1 MPNWKK
7 VIVSG
12 SDASLNSLN
21 VSNGITGSLF
31 GTASFANYATSASY
45 ALTASSAQNTS
56 DILIYVKN
64 SSGAQINKGKV
75 VRIAG
80 AVGDNPLI
88 STASYEN
95 DNNSANTLG
104 ITNENIAN
112 DSFGYVMTEGTLL
125 GINTNGFTAGQ
136 LLYLGATGSIIGTA
150 PVAPLHAVRLGQVLR
165 TQQNA
170 GSIYVRIDNGYEIGE
185 LHDIRD
191 TSTTSSYGDLLVR
204 SGSVW
209 TNSKQLTGSYGI
221 TGSLGIS
228 GSTGTLFSSNADTII
243 FTGSAAISGTLNV
256 TDGITGTLFGTSSYA
271 ITASYALN
279 AGAGGG
285 GTNTVPYIHPTTL
298 TGSILV
304 PDNHN
309 GLLMSPVSIS
319 GSVTIGSGS
328 SLLTIGP
335 ITSSMSASFA
345 STSSYSTN
353 IIGAANYIP
362 KFTGGNTLS
371 SSIMYESANGIGI
384 NDTSATHK
392 LQVSGDIS
400 TYNSSNTLN
409 LTKYSLIGGL
419 NTTVTGSE
427 TNQYA
432 NTGIYGSLGYSATT
446 GTFTP
451 LNKSFVSAVF
461 GQFSKSGGG
470 NISGNATSFAAGI
483 NLSGTGN
490 VTTIAGF
497 RAYAPLQS
505 FALPSFTGTLTNYIG
520 LLVDDITG
528 TTDVGSR
535 ITNKYGIYQTG
546 TSDKNYFAGSTTI
559 DNVLQLGQQN
569 PLPSGTDGQLAVSAS
584 NLYFFSG
591 SAWNKISFA

>member
-21 VSNGITGSLF
+21 VSNGVTGSLF

-45 ALTASSAQNTS
+45 AAVASSSQNTS

-75 VRIAG
+75 VRIIG

-88 STASYEN
+88 ATASYKD

-112 DSFGYVMTEGTLL
+112 DSFGYVITEGTLI

-165 TQQNA
+165 VQQNN
-170 GSIYVRIDNGYEIGE
+170 GSIYVRIDNGYELGE
-185 LHDIRD
+185 LHDVRD
-191 TSTTSSYGDLLVR
+191 NTTTGSYGDLLVK
-204 SGSVW
+204 SGSLW
-209 TNSKQLTGSYGI
+209 TNSKQLTGSYGL

-228 GSTGTLFSSNADTII
+228 GSTGILFSSNTDTII

-256 TDGITGTLFGTSSYA
+256 TDGITGSLFGTSSYA

-279 AGAGGG
+279 TGAGGG
-285 GTNTVPYIHPTTL
+285 GTSPIPYIHPTTL

-335 ITSSMSASFA
+335 ITSSVSASFA
-345 STSSYSTN
+345 TTSSYSTN
-353 IIGAANYIP
+353 IVGAANYIP

-371 SSIMYESANGIGI
+371 SSIMYQSANGIGI

-392 LQVSGDIS
+392 LQVNGDSFI
-400 TYNSSNTLN
+400 YNSSNTLN
-409 LTKYSLIGGL
+409 LTKYSLIGAL

-432 NTGIYGSLGYSATT
+432 NTGIYGSLGYSSTT

-451 LNKSFVSAVF
+451 QNKSFVSAVF

-470 NISGNATSFAAGI
+470 NISGNASSYAAGI

-505 FALPSFTGTLTNYIG
+505 FALPSFTGTVTNYIG
-520 LLVDDITG
+520 LLTNMVSIKQVLLIK
-528 TTDVGSR
+528 TTLLVLLR
-535 ITNKYGIYQTG
+535 L
-546 TSDKNYFAGSTTI
+546 TTYY
-559 DNVLQLGQQN
+559 
-569 PLPSGTDGQLAVSAS
+569 S
-584 NLYFFSG
+584 
-591 SAWNKISFA
+591 

>member
-31 GTASFANYATSASY
+31 GTSSYATSASF
-45 ALTASSAQNTS
+45 A
-56 DILIYVKN
+56 
-64 SSGAQINKGKV
+64 
-75 VRIAG
+75 
-80 AVGDNPLI
+80 
-88 STASYEN
+88 STASYVN
-95 DNNSANTLG
+95 
-104 ITNENIAN
+104 
-112 DSFGYVMTEGTLL
+112 
-125 GINTNGFTAGQ
+125 
-136 LLYLGATGSIIGTA
+136 
-150 PVAPLHAVRLGQVLR
+150 PLNQIVQ
-165 TQQNA
+165 
-170 GSIYVRIDNGYEIGE
+170 
-185 LHDIRD
+185 
-191 TSTTSSYGDLLVR
+191 
-204 SGSVW
+204 
-209 TNSKQLTGSYGI
+209 I

-228 GSTGTLFSSNADTII
+228 GSTGTLFSANVDTII

-256 TDGITGTLFGTSSYA
+256 TDGITGSLFGTSSYA

-285 GTNTVPYIHPTTL
+285 GTSTFPYIHPTTI
-298 TGSILV
+298 TGSISI

-319 GSVTIGSGS
+319 GSVTIMSGS

-335 ITSSMSASFA
+335 ITGSVSSSFA
-345 STSSYSTN
+345 STSSYSNN

-362 KFTGGNTLS
+362 KFTGGNILS
-371 SSIMYESANGIGI
+371 SSIMYQNNNGIGV
-384 NDTSATHK
+384 NDTSPTHRF
-392 LQVSGDIS
+392 QVNGDIS

-419 NTTVTGSE
+419 NSTVTGSE

-432 NTGIYGSLGYSATT
+432 NTGIYGSLGHSATT

-451 LNKSFVSAVF
+451 QDNSFVSAVF

-470 NISGNATSFAAGI
+470 NVSGKVSLFAAGI
-483 NLSGTGN
+483 NLSGAGN

-505 FALPSFTGTLTNYIG
+505 FALPSFSGTLTNYIG
-520 LLVDDITG
+520 LLIDDITG

-535 ITNKYGIYQTG
+535 ITNKYGIYQVG
-546 TSDKNYFAGSTTI
+546 ASDKNYIAGSTTI
-559 DNVLQLGQQN
+559 NNVLQLGQQH
-569 PLPSGTDGQLAVSAS
+569 PLPSGADGQLAVSAS

>member
-31 GTASFANYATSASY
+31 GTASYAISASF
-45 ALTASSAQNTS
+45 A
-56 DILIYVKN
+56 
-64 SSGAQINKGKV
+64 
-75 VRIAG
+75 
-80 AVGDNPLI
+80 
-88 STASYEN
+88 STASYVN
-95 DNNSANTLG
+95 
-104 ITNENIAN
+104 
-112 DSFGYVMTEGTLL
+112 
-125 GINTNGFTAGQ
+125 
-136 LLYLGATGSIIGTA
+136 
-150 PVAPLHAVRLGQVLR
+150 PLNQIVQ
-165 TQQNA
+165 
-170 GSIYVRIDNGYEIGE
+170 
-185 LHDIRD
+185 
-191 TSTTSSYGDLLVR
+191 
-204 SGSVW
+204 
-209 TNSKQLTGSYGI
+209 I

-228 GSTGTLFSSNADTII
+228 GSTGTLFSANVDTII
-243 FTGSAAISGTLNV
+243 FTGSAAVSGTLNV
-256 TDGITGTLFGTSSYA
+256 TDGITGSLFGTSSYA

-285 GTNTVPYIHPTTL
+285 ATSTFPYIHPTTI
-298 TGSILV
+298 TGSISI

-319 GSVTIGSGS
+319 GSVTIMSGS

-335 ITSSMSASFA
+335 ITGSSNGSISSSFA
-345 STSSYSTN
+345 STSSYSNN
-353 IIGAANYIP
+353 ILGATNYIA

-371 SSIMYESANGIGI
+371 SSIMYENNNGIGV
-384 NDTSATHK
+384 NDTSPTHRF
-392 LQVSGDIS
+392 QVSGDIS

-432 NTGIYGSLGYSATT
+432 NTGIYGSLGHSATT

-451 LNKSFVSAVF
+451 QNKSFVSAVF

-470 NISGNATSFAAGI
+470 NINGNVSSFAAGI

-505 FALPSFTGTLTNYIG
+505 FALPAFTGTVTNYIG
-520 LLVDDITG
+520 LFVDDIAG

-535 ITNKYGIYQTG
+535 ITNKWGVYQAG
-546 TSDKNYFAGSTTI
+546 ANDKNYFSGFTTI
-559 DNVLQLGQQN
+559 ENTLALGQQH
-569 PLPSGTDGQLAVSAS
+569 PLPSGFDGCLAVSAS

-591 SAWNKISFA
+591 SVWKKIAFA

>member
-21 VSNGITGSLF
+21 VSNGITL
-31 GTASFANYATSASY
+31 
-45 ALTASSAQNTS
+45 
-56 DILIYVKN
+56 
-64 SSGAQINKGKV
+64 
-75 VRIAG
+75 
-80 AVGDNPLI
+80 
-88 STASYEN
+88 
-95 DNNSANTLG
+95 
-104 ITNENIAN
+104 
-112 DSFGYVMTEGTLL
+112 
-125 GINTNGFTAGQ
+125 
-136 LLYLGATGSIIGTA
+136 
-150 PVAPLHAVRLGQVLR
+150 
-165 TQQNA
+165 
-170 GSIYVRIDNGYEIGE
+170 
-185 LHDIRD
+185 
-191 TSTTSSYGDLLVR
+191 
-204 SGSVW
+204 
-209 TNSKQLTGSYGI
+209 

-228 GSTGTLFSSNADTII
+228 GSTGTLLSANVDTII

-256 TDGITGTLFGTSSYA
+256 TNGITGSLLGTASFSQTASYWSGSINNALSASFASTASFVANAQTASFVNNAVSSSYA
-271 ITASYALN
+271 LTASFALN
-279 AGAGGG
+279 AGGGG
-285 GTNTVPYIHPTTL
+285 GTTSTFPYIHPTTI
-298 TGSILV
+298 TGSISI

-319 GSVTIGSGS
+319 GSVTIMSGS

-335 ITSSMSASFA
+335 ITGSVSSSFA
-345 STSSYSTN
+345 STSSYSNN

-371 SSIMYESANGIGI
+371 SSIMYQNNNGIGV
-384 NDTSATHK
+384 NDTSPTHRF
-392 LQVSGDIS
+392 QVNGDIS

-419 NTTVTGSE
+419 NSTVTGSE

-432 NTGIYGSLGYSATT
+432 NTGIYGSLGHSATT

-451 LNKSFVSAVF
+451 QDNSFVSAFF

-470 NISGNATSFAAGI
+470 NVSGKVSSYAAISNLAG
-483 NLSGTGN
+483 SGS
-490 VTTIAGF
+490 VTTISGF

-505 FALPSFTGTLTNYIG
+505 FALPSFTGTVTNYIG
-520 LLVDDITG
+520 LLIDDITG

-546 TSDKNYFAGSTTI
+546 ISDKNYLAGSTTI
-559 DNVLQLGQQN
+559 NNVLQLGQQH
-569 PLPSGTDGQLAVSAS
+569 PLPSGSDGQLAVSAS